1 MIMLHTSSALVMA
14 EYDAY
19 TRSVLNAHTHRRVYV
34 EQLMCDYLIDLPIP
48 YGLSRVMDRPHFI
61 NPAEREYI
69 SITLLTN
76 EGIKRLTCTRRM
88 LFDVVRTSIV

>member
-1 MIMLHTSSALVMA
+1 MDD
-14 EYDAY
+14 YDVY
-19 TRSVLNAHTHRRVYV
+19 TRTVLNAHTHRRIYV
-34 EQLMCDYLIDLPIP
+34 EQLMPDYLIDLPIP
-48 YGLSRVMDRPHFI
+48 YGLSRVMDRPHFT

-76 EGIKRLTCTRRM
+76 HSVKTLTCTRRM